1 MVISKKS
8 KTMIYLLLIIISMV
22 SNCKKDNPL
31 KDDELSIKK
40 MDYTGNQLK
49 IEGYY
54 YYEYK
59 DVQNYIDV
67 YFLFRNGIILYGST
81 FKKSELSTKETEYQ
95 TAEWQSIV
103 KKSKYRWG
111 VFNIENNVIKFERWY
126 PSDPPLKAY
135 VRAGEILNDTTF
147 MITES
152 YRMYDGKKTEVHSKN
167 EIYHF
172 KQFSHKP
179 DSTNNFVE

>member
-1 MVISKKS
+1 MVIFKKS
-8 KTMIYLLLIIISMV
+8 KTMIYLLLTIMNIG
-22 SNCKKDNPL
+22 SNCKKNPL
-31 KDDELSIKK
+31 KDDELSIAKEH
-40 MDYTGNQLK
+40 YISNQLR
-49 IEGYY
+49 INGYY
-54 YYEYK
+54 YNNWGNPERSTIYFFY
-59 DVQNYIDV
+59 QNGVLLGGDSPLTSEISV
-67 YFLFRNGIILYGST
+67 REQEFINGTYYLNS
-81 FKKSELSTKETEYQ
+81 KN
-95 TAEWQSIV
+95 V
-103 KKSKYRWG
+103 KYAWG